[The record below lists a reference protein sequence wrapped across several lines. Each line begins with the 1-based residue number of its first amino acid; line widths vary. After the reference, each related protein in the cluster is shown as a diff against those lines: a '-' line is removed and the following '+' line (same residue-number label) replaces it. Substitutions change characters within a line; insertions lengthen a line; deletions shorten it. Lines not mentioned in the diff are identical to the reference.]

1 MNPIGNVYPIGA
13 YAAEFRRRKPM
24 LSGTKKKISRALKRL
39 RKNPVFTVAST
50 LAAGAV
56 IPVTQVYV
64 SHQNRT
70 LRKNLAAQSKAED
83 EARRGAWKQKLKDD
97 YRDLNRERDRARAPY

>member
-1 MNPIGNVYPIGA
+1 MKLRSAAIGSKKIGRVKSIQFSDGGA
-13 YAAEFRRRKPM
+13 IVEFRRRKPM

-56 IPVTQVYV
+56 IPVTQVYLE
-64 SHQNRT
+64 HQNRA
-70 LRKNLAAQSKAED
+70 LKKKIAD
-83 EARRGAWKQKLKDD
+83 EA
-97 YRDLNRERDRARAPY
+97 